1 MPEIKRYPN
10 KLGLKGWV
18 GGGKWGMERY
28 LYTLHRITGLGILL
42 YFLMHIFVTSTRA
55 ISPEFWTS
63 TMDFFGS
70 TVFVIGEYLV
80 FAAFAFHA
88 LNGVRLGLIEL
99 GFLTGPAEE
108 PVYPYKSSLN
118 VQRPFMV
125 VMMILAVVIIIVG
138 GFDFFILG
146 H

>member
-10 KLGLKGWV
+10 KLGLMGWV
-18 GGGKWGMERY
+18 GGGKWGVERY
-28 LYTLHRITGLGILL
+28 LYTLHRITGLGILF
-42 YFLMHIFVTSTRA
+42 YFLLHIFVTSTRA
-55 ISPEFWTS
+55 ISPELWTG

-70 TVFVIGEYLV
+70 TIFLIGEYLV
-80 FAAFAFHA
+80 FVAFAFHA
-88 LNGVRLGLIEL
+88 LNGLRLILIEL

-108 PVYPYKSSLN
+108 PIYPYKSSLN

-125 VMMILAVVIIIVG
+125 VMMVLAVVVIIMG
-138 GFDFFILG
+138 GFDLFILG